1 MNAKTTIFRH
11 AALKTRRLLGAIAM
25 LGLFFASTPSSA
37 QNFTSPEQLIG
48 VTEGFLE
55 YTVQEYLTTNQIQG
69 RHEIKVRSLDPR
81 MRMAFCDKDLTA
93 SLESPQPIGRVSV
106 RVRCEGSAPWTVFV
120 PAQVNLYRE
129 VVTATRPL
137 KRDAILSEMDVV
149 LRERDISTLGLS
161 YMTSL
166 DQALGQ
172 KLVRPAVVDQVL
184 SPNFLEQP
192 AMVRKGDHVVIIAR
206 SSSLAVRMPGEA
218 LSDGGFNEQIRV
230 RNLNSNKVIKA
241 NITGPGQVEVAM

>member
-11 AALKTRRLLGAIAM
+11 AALKTRRLLGAIVA
-25 LGLFFASTPSSA
+25 LALFCTAIPGKA
-37 QNFTSPEQLIG
+37 QNFTLPEQLIG

-55 YTVQEYLTTNQIQG
+55 YTVQEYLSNNQIEG
-69 RHEIKVRSLDPR
+69 RHEIQVRQLDPR
-81 MRMAFCDKDLTA
+81 MRMAHCDKDLTA
-93 SLESPQPIGRVSV
+93 SLESARPVGRVSV
-106 RVRCEGSAPWTVFV
+106 RVRCEGSTPWTVFV

-129 VVTATRPL
+129 VVTAIRPL
-137 KRDAILSEMDVV
+137 KRDVILSDMDVV
-149 LRERDISTLGLS
+149 LRERDISTLGLG
-161 YMTSL
+161 YMTDL
-166 DQALGQ
+166 NQALGQ

-241 NITGPGQVEVAM
+241 QITAPGQVEVAM

>member
-11 AALKTRRLLGAIAM
+11 AALETRRLLGAIVM
-25 LGLFFASTPSSA
+25 LSLFCATTPGNA
-37 QNFTSPEQLIG
+37 QSFTLPEQLIG

-69 RHEIKVRSLDPR
+69 RHEIQVRSLDPR

-93 SLESPQPIGRVSV
+93 SLESPRPVGRISV

-129 VVTATRPL
+129 VITTTRPL
-137 KRDAILSEMDVV
+137 KRDTVISEMDVT
-149 LRERDISTLGLS
+149 LRERDISSLGLS

-166 DQALGQ
+166 DQAIGQ

-241 NITGPGQVEVAM
+241 QITAPGQVEVAM

>member
-1 MNAKTTIFRH
+1 MLSLFCATTPGNAQ
-11 AALKTRRLLGAIAM
+11 
-25 LGLFFASTPSSA
+25 S
-37 QNFTSPEQLIG
+37 FTLPEQLIG

-69 RHEIKVRSLDPR
+69 RHEIQVRSLDPR

-93 SLESPQPIGRVSV
+93 SLESPRPVGRISV

-129 VVTATRPL
+129 VITTTRPL
-137 KRDAILSEMDVV
+137 KRDTVISEMDVT
-149 LRERDISTLGLS
+149 LRERDISSLGLS

-166 DQALGQ
+166 DQAIGQ

-241 NITGPGQVEVAM
+241 QITAPGQVEVAM